1 MSFLTRIPPG
11 CIIESLY
18 PLGVFL
24 NSGAD
29 RPLTHKESTVTT
41 TKLIV
46 PDMSCAHCELTIR
59 ETLSPL
65 AGIEQVTV
73 DLPSKSVTVNYDPDQ
88 INVDQMSQALAEESY
103 PVSATELVA
112 AS

>member
-1 MSFLTRIPPG
+1 M
-11 CIIESLY
+11 
-18 PLGVFL
+18 
-24 NSGAD
+24 
-29 RPLTHKESTVTT
+29 TT

-46 PDMSCAHCELTIR
+46 PDMSCGHCELTIR

-73 DLPSKSVTVNYDPDQ
+73 DLPSKSVIVNYDPAQ
-88 INVDQMSQALAEESY
+88 IDIDRMSQALAEESY

-112 AS
+112 AG